1 MNLMAALFKS
11 LPGIATRRREIR
23 VKANKFRYEH
33 WFAVVS
39 DKGETH
45 ILTGSTGT
53 VKRCTA
59 EDQLRDDW
67 TPFQEMPS
75 VYKRKVKK
83 L

>member
-1 MNLMAALFKS
+1 MTLMAALFKS
-11 LPGIATRRREIR
+11 IPGIATRRQALPG
-23 VKANKFRYEH
+23 KDRYQH

-39 DKGETH
+39 DKGDTH
-45 ILTGSTGT
+45 ILSGKIGT
-53 VKRCTA
+53 VKRVTA